1 MNISNETK
9 IGALTSVAIV
19 LLILGFNFLKG
30 NSFSSKASHYYA
42 VFDNIQGLANSNP
55 VIING
60 KQIGT
65 VVSTE
70 GSRDMRKITVGIN
83 INQPVDI
90 PDNSVAVIN
99 PSVLGTTGLEIKLGT
114 TQTFYKSGDT
124 LPTQASAG
132 MFDEAFQK
140 VDPVLTQVK
149 TTLATLDTLLRG
161 FTKVLDASTQENI
174 KGTMA
179 SLNKTMASLA
189 ASSASMQAMLNAQ
202 SGSIAKTMDN
212 VSSFT
217 GTLAK
222 NNDKLTETMAN
233 LDKTSENFSRLD
245 FQKSLTTVDSALNE
259 LKIAVKKMNSED
271 GTIGK
276 LLNNASL
283 YNNLNATS
291 NKINLLLD
299 DIRVHPKRYVS
310 ISVFGKKTKDEP
322 LNVPTPD
329 TLNAPYLQK

>member
-1 MNISNETK
+1 MKISNETK
-9 IGALTSVAIV
+9 VGALTSITIV

-30 NSFSSKASHYYA
+30 NSFSSKAAHYSA
-42 VFDNIQGLANSNP
+42 VFGNIQGLANSNP
-55 VIING
+55 VMING
-60 KQIGT
+60 KQVGT
-65 VVSTE
+65 VVSTD
-70 GSRDMRKITVGIN
+70 GGRDMRRIVVGIN
-83 INQPVDI
+83 ITQAVDI

-99 PSVLGTTGLEIKLGT
+99 PSILGTTGLEIKLGNSA
-114 TQTFYKSGDT
+114 TFYKTGDT
-124 LPTQASAG
+124 LTTQVSAG

-140 VDPVLTQVK
+140 VDPVLTQVRI
-149 TTLATLDTLLRG
+149 TLGTLDTLLRG
-161 FTKVLDASTQENI
+161 FNKVLDQSTQENI
-174 KGTMA
+174 RGTMA
-179 SLNKTMASLA
+179 GLNKTMASLA
-189 ASSASMQAMLNAQ
+189 QSAASIQTMLNAQ

-222 NNDKLTETMAN
+222 NNDKLSETMAN

-245 FQKSLTTVDSALNE
+245 FQKSLTTVDSTLNE
-259 LKIAVKKMNSED
+259 LKLAVRKINSED

-310 ISVFGKKTKDEP
+310 ISVFGKSAKQDP
-322 LNVPTPD
+322 LVVPTPD
-329 TLNAPYLQK
+329 TLNAPYLHK